1 MKSDEDVRK
10 DVESELR
17 WDPDVDATDVVV
29 TVRDGVVTLAGFVRS
44 FSEKWEAESAAKRVA
59 GVRGVTNGLE
69 TRLPA
74 IGERPDP
81 EIARDAVNAL
91 LHELPDFAEDI
102 QVVVSDGLLT
112 LEGEVGSRQN
122 RQDAAQAVRRVRD
135 VKGVLNT
142 IKARSMVAPEDIHLK
157 IAEALKRSAL
167 LNSANIAVE
176 ATGNEVVLKGTVRSW
191 AERKEA
197 DEAAWRAPG
206 VTKVD
211 NRITVES

>member
-1 MKSDEDVRK
+1 MKSDEDARK

-29 TVRDGVVTLAGFVRS
+29 TVRDGVVTLAGFVCS

-122 RQDAAQAVRRVRD
+122 RQDAAQAVRRVRG

-142 IKARSMVAPEDIHLK
+142 IKARSIVAPEDIHLK

-176 ATGNEVVLKGTVRSW
+176 ANGNEVVLKGTVRSW
-191 AERKEA
+191 AQRKEA

>member
-1 MKSDEDVRK
+1 MKSDEDVRN
-10 DVESELR
+10 DVESEVR

-191 AERKEA
+191 AERNEA

>member
-29 TVRDGVVTLAGFVRS
+29 TVREGVVALAGIVRS
-44 FSEKWEAESAAKRVA
+44 FSERWEAESAAKRVA
-59 GVRGVTNGLE
+59 GVRGVANHLE

-74 IGERPDP
+74 ISQRSDP

-122 RQDAAQAVRRVRD
+122 RQDAAQAVRRVRG

-176 ATGNEVVLKGTVRSW
+176 ANGNEVVLKGTVRSW

-197 DEAAWRAPG
+197 DEAAWRTPG

>member
-17 WDPDVDATDVVV
+17 WDPDIDATDVVV
-29 TVRDGVVTLAGFVRS
+29 AVRDGVVTLAGFVRS
-44 FSEKWEAESAAKRVA
+44 FSEEWEAESAAKRVA
-59 GVRGVTNGLE
+59 GVRGVVNGLE

-74 IGERPDP
+74 ISERPDP

-122 RQDAAQAVRRVRD
+122 LQDAAQAVRRVRG

-142 IKARSMVAPEDIHLK
+142 IKASSNVSPEDIHLK
-157 IAEALKRSAL
+157 IAKALKRSAL

-176 ATGNEVVLKGTVRSW
+176 AYGNEVVLKGTVRSW